1 MEKEELSKL
10 VKAIKGQKD
19 ISEETVFQ
27 VLEESIAIAIGKQ
40 YNLGAIPVVTIDRKT
55 AQIIIKSGDKQLDDV
70 AVGRITYDTV
80 KRLFAEKLRDRHMKT
95 KFDEMVQKKGSV
107 QSVKVLRFDKR
118 DVICEV
124 APGVEGFIPKNEQIR
139 GEGYSVGKQ
148 IMALLIDVE
157 MRDKKLC
164 LVYSRSRPEM
174 VLKLFEREIPEISRG
189 IVKIMSIARDP
200 GYRTKII
207 VTSNNA
213 KVDPQGVCIG
223 AKGARIRLIVD
234 ELGGENIDIIKWVDN
249 PAELIRNA
257 LKPAEID
264 EIEMNE
270 QSRQATVYIS
280 KEHLS
285 YAIGRGGRNVRLASR
300 LVDWEINIYPVEGAP
315 ADGGEAG
322 AETQT
327 GENPGEAQK
336 Q

>member
-10 VKAIKGQKD
+10 VKAIKGQKE
-19 ISEETVFQ
+19 ISEDIVFQ

-40 YNLGAIPVVTIDRKT
+40 YNLTTTPIVTIDRKT
-55 AQIIIKSGDKQLDDV
+55 AQISIKSGDKHLDDV

-80 KRLFAEKLRDRHMKT
+80 KRLFAEKLRDRHMKS
-95 KFDEMVQKKGSV
+95 KFDEMIQKKGTV
-107 QSVKVLRFDKR
+107 QVVKVLRFDKG
-118 DVICEV
+118 DVICEG
-124 APGVEGFIPKNEQIR
+124 APGIECVIPKNEQIK
-139 GEGYSVGKQ
+139 GESYPIGKQ
-148 IMALLIDVE
+148 MMALLVDVE
-157 MRDKKLC
+157 MREKKLF
-164 LVYSRSRPEM
+164 LIFSRSRPEM

-189 IVKIMSIARDP
+189 IVKIVSIARDP

-213 KVDPQGVCIG
+213 RVDPQGVCIG

-264 EIEMNE
+264 EIEINE

-300 LVDWEINIYPVEGAP
+300 LVDWEINIYPEEGLAP
-315 ADGGEAG
+315 EDGQAG
-322 AETQT
+322 AQTQT
-327 GENPGEAQK
+327 GEDTGEANK
-336 Q
+336 K